1 MYVFLWE
8 KMASC
13 SIKCTHRKSYNLCLE
28 AGYQLC
34 SSVLGNGLLNSP
46 IDRQRL
52 GMIGMVEKIQISG
65 L

>member
-8 KMASC
+8 MWHHVLLNAH
-13 SIKCTHRKSYNLCLE
+13 TGNLYNLCLE

-46 IDRQRL
+46 VDCQGL
-52 GMIGMVEKIQISG
+52 GVIGMVEKIQISG